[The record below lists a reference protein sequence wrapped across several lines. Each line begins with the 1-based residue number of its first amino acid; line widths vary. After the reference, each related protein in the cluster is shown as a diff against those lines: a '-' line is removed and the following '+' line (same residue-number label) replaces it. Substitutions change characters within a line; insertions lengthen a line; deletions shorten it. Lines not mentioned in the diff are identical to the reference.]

1 MKSPLWII
9 TSTFAI
15 ILVALFVFIIYSMSS
30 LFVAPKAPPIK
41 VTALPEAGKKEEAPP
56 RDLSVIY
63 EEHDLFGTYRPAITP
78 IKSIDLLPAIPTPPM
93 RIQVR
98 MKPKQALQ
106 FLKPLPLK
114 ISGIIASN
122 NEMKSQVSFVN
133 TNTGKTESFKVGDK
147 VLDAYILRILPKK
160 VLVIRSNGQ
169 QETIY
174 VYSNEAREDTHKMQ
188 DASWSDVIQQQSERS
203 FLVNPTAFSSRVHS
217 LAGLIEML
225 DLTTASRAGKP
236 LGVRIGKMKKTSLG
250 FASGFQSGDII
261 TKILTTAPVSTA
273 ERMAIFNEIAAL
285 ELGAKIPVQ
294 FMRNNTLYTNTY
306 TLFNLA
312 DPTAALEDESPTPS
326 AQPKKASPAA
336 VPAKKTAQPSTQTPV
351 IKSSPATGITPVRA
365 QALPQK
371 GTPKEQ
377 TPLRQITPPRADAR
391 DIKKRDLDAMK
402 RYGGK
407 PANSAPS
414 SQPSGSSS

>member
-15 ILVALFVFIIYSMSS
+15 ILVALFVFIIYSMST

-41 VTALPEAGKKEEAPP
+41 IAALPEVGTREEAQP
-56 RDLSVIY
+56 RDLNVIY
-63 EEHDLFGTYRPAITP
+63 EEHDLFGTYRPTITP
-78 IKSIDLLPAIPTPPM
+78 IKSVDILPAIPTPPT
-93 RIQVR
+93 RIPVR

-122 NEMKSQVSFVN
+122 NEMKSQVAFVN
-133 TNTGKTESFKVGDK
+133 TNTGKTESYKVGDK

-160 VLVIRSNGQ
+160 VIVIRSNGQ

-174 VYSNEAREDTHKMQ
+174 VYSNEAREDTKKMQ
-188 DASWSDVIQQQSERS
+188 DTSWSDVIQQQSERS

-236 LGVRIGKMKKTSLG
+236 LGVKIGNMKKTSLG
-250 FASGFQSGDII
+250 YASGFRPGDII

-273 ERMAIFNEIAAL
+273 ERMAIFNEIAVL
-285 ELGAKIPVQ
+285 ELDAKIPVQ

-312 DPTAALEDESPTPS
+312 NPTASLEEEAPTQKSTPPA
-326 AQPKKASPAA
+326 AQPKN
-336 VPAKKTAQPSTQTPV
+336 VTP
-351 IKSSPATGITPVRA
+351 GI
-365 QALPQK
+365 QALPSKNAPADLSSSAGGAPSRPLSQNSI
-371 GTPKEQ
+371 KEQ
-377 TPLRQITPPRADAR
+377 ATLPQITPPRAAAR
-391 DIKKRDLDAMK
+391 DSKKRDLDAMK

-407 PANSAPS
+407 P
-414 SQPSGSSS
+414 